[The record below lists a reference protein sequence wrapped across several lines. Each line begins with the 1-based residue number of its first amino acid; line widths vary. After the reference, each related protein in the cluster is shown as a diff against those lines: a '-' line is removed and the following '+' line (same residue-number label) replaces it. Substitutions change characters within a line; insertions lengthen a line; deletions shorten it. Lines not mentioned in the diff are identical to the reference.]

1 MVAAL
6 IVLGGYLLGSVPFGL
21 WVVRWIKGTDIR
33 EQGSGNI
40 GATNVWRVYGR
51 WLGIPIV
58 LLDVAKGFVPALV
71 GLLVAGQLIG
81 VLAGAA
87 AMFGHWR
94 PLYLRL
100 AKGGKTVATAG
111 GVTLALAPRAAGC
124 CVAVWLVLFLVT
136 RYSSI
141 ASLVTALTLPLF
153 TWLFGAGWP
162 VVTFGVL
169 AAVAVLLLH
178 KANIRRLFAGTES
191 RFEFRKARRPVRI

>member
-1 MVAAL
+1 MTGAL
-6 IVLGGYLLGSVPFGL
+6 IVLGGYLLGSMPFGY
-21 WVVRWIKGTDIR
+21 WVVRWLKGTDIR

-51 WLGIPIV
+51 KLGIPIV
-58 LLDVAKGFVPALV
+58 LLDVGKGFVPAIV

-87 AMFGHWR
+87 AMLGHWR

-124 CVAVWLVLFLVT
+124 CVAVWLVVFLLT
-136 RYSSI
+136 RYSSV
-141 ASLVTALTLPLF
+141 ASIVTALVLPVF

-162 VVTFGVL
+162 VVTFGAL

-178 KANIRRLFAGTES
+178 KANIRRLFSGTES
-191 RFEFRKARRPVRI
+191 RFEFRKAVQI

>member
-1 MVAAL
+1 MTVAL
-6 IVLGGYLLGSVPFGL
+6 IVLGGYLLGSVPFGY
-21 WVVRWIKGTDIR
+21 WVVRWLEGEDIR

-40 GATNVWRVYGR
+40 GATNVWRVYGKK
-51 WLGIPIV
+51 LGIPIV
-58 LLDVAKGFVPALV
+58 LLDVGKGFVPAIV

-87 AMFGHWR
+87 AMLGHWR

-124 CVAVWLVLFLVT
+124 CVAVWLVVFLLT
-136 RYSSI
+136 RYSSV
-141 ASLVTALTLPLF
+141 ASIVTAVTLPLF

-162 VVTFGVL
+162 VVTFGAL
-169 AAVAVLLLH
+169 AAFAVLLLH
-178 KANIRRLFAGTES
+178 KENIRRLFKGTES
-191 RFEFRKARRPVRI
+191 RFEFRRAVRI

>member
-1 MVAAL
+1 MTAAL
-6 IVLGGYLLGSVPFGL
+6 IVAGGYLLGSVPFGY
-21 WVVRWIKGTDIR
+21 WVVRWLKDADIR
-33 EQGSGNI
+33 QQGSGNI

-51 WLGIPIV
+51 KLGIPIV
-58 LLDVAKGFVPALV
+58 LLDVAKGFVPAIV

-87 AMFGHWR
+87 AMLGHWR

-124 CVAVWLVLFLVT
+124 CVGVWLVVFLLT

-141 ASLVTALTLPLF
+141 ASIVTAVTLPLF

-169 AAVAVLLLH
+169 AAIAVLLLH

-191 RFEFRKARRPVRI
+191 RFEFRRAVGI

>member
-1 MVAAL
+1 MTGAL
-6 IVLGGYLLGSVPFGL
+6 IVLGGYLLGSMPFGY
-21 WVVRWIKGTDIR
+21 WVVRWVKGTDIR

-51 WLGIPIV
+51 RLGIPIV
-58 LLDVAKGFVPALV
+58 LLDVGKGFVPAIV

-87 AMFGHWR
+87 AMLGHWR

-111 GVTLALAPRAAGC
+111 GVTLALAPRAAAC
-124 CVAVWLVLFLVT
+124 CAAAWLVLFLLT
-136 RYSSI
+136 RYSSV
-141 ASLVTALTLPLF
+141 ASIVTALTLPVF

-162 VVTFGVL
+162 VVTFGAL

-178 KANIRRLFAGTES
+178 KANIRRLFEGTES
-191 RFEFRKARRPVRI
+191 RFEFRKAVQI

>member
-1 MVAAL
+1 MIAAL
-6 IVLGGYLLGSVPFGL
+6 IVVGGYLLGSIPFGY
-21 WVVRWIKGTDIR
+21 WVVRWLKGADIR

-51 WLGIPIV
+51 RLGIPIV
-58 LLDVAKGFVPALV
+58 LLDVGKGFVPAIV
-71 GLLVAGQLIG
+71 GFLVAGQLIG

-87 AMFGHWR
+87 AMLGHWR

-124 CVAVWLVLFLVT
+124 CVAVWLVVFLLT
-136 RYSSI
+136 RYSSV
-141 ASLVTALTLPLF
+141 ASMVTALTLPLF

-162 VVTFGVL
+162 VVTFGAL
-169 AAVAVLLLH
+169 AGVAVLLLH
-178 KANIRRLFAGTES
+178 KANIRRLFSGTES
-191 RFEFRKARRPVRI
+191 RFEFRKAVQI

>member
-1 MVAAL
+1 MVPPL
-6 IVLGGYLLGSVPFGL
+6 IVLGGYLLGSAPFGY
-21 WVVRWIKGTDIR
+21 WVVRVFRGEDVRTK
-33 EQGSGNI
+33 GSGNI
-40 GATNVWRVYGR
+40 GATNVWRLYGR
-51 WLGIPIV
+51 RFGIPIV

-71 GLLVAGQLIG
+71 GLLVAGQLVG

-87 AMFGHWR
+87 AMLGHWR

-111 GVTLALAPRAAGC
+111 GVTFALAPRAAAC
-124 CVAVWLVLFLVT
+124 CLAAWIAISLVT
-136 RYSSI
+136 RYASVASI
-141 ASLVTALTLPLF
+141 LAAVTLPVF

-178 KANIRRLFAGTES
+178 KANIRRLFQGTES
-191 RFEFRKARRPVRI
+191 RFQFRRTVRA

>member
-1 MVAAL
+1 MTDAL
-6 IVLGGYLLGSVPFGL
+6 IVLGGYLLGSMPFGY
-21 WVVRWIKGTDIR
+21 WVVRWLKGTDIR
-33 EQGSGNI
+33 QQGSGNI

-51 WLGIPIV
+51 KLGILIV
-58 LLDVAKGFVPALV
+58 LLDVGKGFVPAIV

-87 AMFGHWR
+87 VMLGHWR

-100 AKGGKTVATAG
+100 AKGGQTVATAG

-124 CVAVWLVLFLVT
+124 CVAVWLVVFLLT
-136 RYSSI
+136 RYSSV
-141 ASLVTALTLPLF
+141 ASIVTALTLPAF

-162 VVTFGVL
+162 VVTFGAL

-178 KANIRRLFAGTES
+178 KANIRRLFEGTES
-191 RFEFRKARRPVRI
+191 RFEFRKAVRI

>member
-1 MVAAL
+1 MTAAL
-6 IVLGGYLLGSVPFGL
+6 IVVGGYLLGSIPFGY
-21 WVVRWIKGTDIR
+21 WVVRWLKGTDIR
-33 EQGSGNI
+33 TQGSGNI
-40 GATNVWRVYGR
+40 GATNVWRFYGR
-51 WLGIPIV
+51 KLGIPIV
-58 LLDVAKGFVPALV
+58 VLDVGKGFVPAIV

-124 CVAVWLVLFLVT
+124 CVGVWLVLFLLT
-136 RYSSI
+136 RYSSV
-141 ASLVTALTLPLF
+141 ASIVTAVTLPLF
-153 TWLFGAGWP
+153 TWLLGAGWP
-162 VVTFGVL
+162 MVTFGAL

-178 KANIRRLFAGTES
+178 KANIRRLLKGTES
-191 RFEFRKARRPVRI
+191 RFEFRKAVQI

>member
-1 MVAAL
+1 MTGAL
-6 IVLGGYLLGSVPFGL
+6 IILGGYLLGSMPFGY
-21 WVVRWIKGTDIR
+21 WVVRWVKGTDIR

-51 WLGIPIV
+51 KLGIPIV
-58 LLDVAKGFVPALV
+58 VLDVGKGFVPAIV

-87 AMFGHWR
+87 AMLGHWR

-136 RYSSI
+136 RYSSV
-141 ASLVTALTLPLF
+141 ASIVTALTLPVF

-169 AAVAVLLLH
+169 AAIAVLLLH
-178 KANIRRLFAGTES
+178 KANIRRLFEGTES
-191 RFEFRKARRPVRI
+191 RFQFRRAVRI